1 MRRADGDGSSM
12 SDFSAIVLTVHLLA
26 TAAMVGLIWFV
37 QIVHY
42 PLFAAVGVDRFADY
56 AEAHQRRT
64 SYVVGLPMAAE
75 GATALWLAIDPPPG
89 VDRVWALVGLGV
101 LGVVLGSTVL
111 LQVPEHSVLASGYDA
126 ARVRRLVATNWIRTV
141 GWSVRGIIA
150 TAIIV
155 KVVSS

>member
-1 MRRADGDGSSM
+1 M
-12 SDFSAIVLTVHLLA
+12 SDVAAVVLTVHLLA

-42 PLFAAVGVDRFADY
+42 PLFAAVGVDGFAVY
-56 AEAHQRRT
+56 AQEHQRRT
-64 SYVVGLPMAAE
+64 SFVVGLPMAAE
-75 GATALWLAIDPPPG
+75 GGTALWLAIDPPPG

-101 LGVVLGSTVL
+101 LGVVLASTVL
-111 LQVPEHSVLASGYDA
+111 LQVPQHSVLADGFDG

-150 TAIIV
+150 AAIIV